1 MYTITLTQ
9 IVKNNPE
16 ETKPLVVDP
25 NDISIQHTLKNG
37 TRIVK
42 KRPVRIE
49 YVVKETKEQISD
61 MIEKMY
67 EQVDAEPQYDFNRDL
82 SIDIK
87 LTDDKV
93 AEIKYKADEYDYTKY
108 NDKFLLIVKDN
119 IIIREVAI
127 SRIIDVKYDVKEE
140 K

>member
-1 MYTITLTQ
+1 MYSIILTQ

-25 NDISIQHTLKNG
+25 NDISVQRTVKNG

-42 KRPVRIE
+42 RSPVRIE

-61 MIEKMY
+61 KIEKMY

-82 SIDIK
+82 TIDIK
-87 LTDDKV
+87 LTDNKI

-108 NDKFLLIVKDN
+108 NTKFLLIVKDN

-127 SRIIDVKYDVKEE
+127 SRIIDVKYDDKEE

>member
-9 IVKNNPE
+9 IVKNNPD

-82 SIDIK
+82 LIDIK

>member
-9 IVKNNPE
+9 IIKNNPE
-16 ETKPLVVDP
+16 EVKPLVVDP

-67 EQVDAEPQYDFNRDL
+67 EQVDAEPQYDFNRNL
-82 SIDIK
+82 TIDIK

-93 AEIKYKADEYDYTKY
+93 AEIKYKVDEYDYTKY
-108 NDKFLLIVKDN
+108 NDKFLVIVKDN

-127 SRIIDVKYDVKEE
+127 SRIIDVKYDVKEG